1 MNPYLLAWL
10 IGLGMAFYGGWS
22 VNQWRCESA
31 QKQAIEA
38 AAIQERELHDLE
50 QKRSAGVI
58 AAQNTA
64 RKREVALRRDA
75 DASRDALDGLRK
87 QSDLAVQDARTS
99 HAACTVT
106 ATAQA
111 VVLNQCAGE
120 YQALARIADAH
131 TSDITTLMEAWPK
144 LKFETTLKE

>member
-10 IGLGMAFYGGWS
+10 IGFGMAFYGGWS

-38 AAIQERELHDLE
+38 AAVAQQALHDLE

-58 AAQNTA
+58 TAQNTA

-87 QSDLAVQDARTS
+87 QSDIAMQDARTS

-106 ATAQA
+106 AAAQA

-120 YQALARIADAH
+120 YQAMARAADAH
-131 TSDITTLMEAWPK
+131 TSDITTLMDAWPK
-144 LKFETTLKE
+144 LKFETALKE